1 VTLSTFSDVPWNG
14 PYYERLGFRPLA
26 EWELGPN
33 LAAARVDE
41 QAQGLDI
48 SRRMMMRRD
57 V

>member
-1 VTLSTFSDVPWNG
+1 L
-14 PYYERLGFRPLA
+14 
-26 EWELGPN
+26 ELGPD

-48 SRRMMMRRD
+48 SKRMMMRRD